1 MEITMQAISY
11 TKLRTNL
18 AKTLDKVEEDHSP
31 ILITRQNGTP
41 AVLISLDDYNAF
53 EETAYLMRS
62 PANATNLLDSIA
74 ELEAGNGTKRE
85 LVE

>member
-1 MEITMQAISY
+1 MQAISY
-11 TKLRTNL
+11 TMLRNNL

-62 PANATNLLDSIA
+62 PANATRLLDSIA
-74 ELEAGNGTKRE
+74 ELEAGKGTERE
-85 LVE
+85 LLE

>member
-1 MEITMQAISY
+1 MQAISY

-74 ELEAGNGTKRE
+74 ELEAGKGSQRE

>member
-1 MEITMQAISY
+1 MQAISY

-62 PANATNLLDSIA
+62 PANAMNLLDSIT
-74 ELEAGNGTKRE
+74 ELEAGNGTQRE